1 MLGREHAIGHPAL
14 TDPYTGMANRLHFE
28 LVYSYLF
35 HGADRGVPM
44 AMMLISVTEGD
55 EPDPDTLRRLGER
68 FQAITRSADLA
79 AHLGHGR
86 FGILLLGT
94 NIMGARVAADR
105 FLDNLTGH
113 TPGRLSIGL
122 AGYQPAMKD
131 SSELLAAADAAL
143 RSAEEAGGGVELA
156 PG

>member
-14 TDPYTGMANRLHFE
+14 TDGHTGMANRLHFE

-44 AMMLISVTEGD
+44 ALMLISVGTDD
-55 EPDPDTLRRLGER
+55 EPAPEVLRDLGER
-68 FQAITRSADLA
+68 FQSICRAADLA

-94 NIMGARVAADR
+94 NLMGARVAADR
-105 FLDNLTGH
+105 FMDNLEDH
-113 TPGRLSIGL
+113 TPGPMAVGL
-122 AGYQPAMKD
+122 AGYTVDMK
-131 SSELLAAADAAL
+131 EPGQLLEAADGAL
-143 RSAEEAGGGVELA
+143 RKAEEAGGGLA
-156 PG
+156 LAGE